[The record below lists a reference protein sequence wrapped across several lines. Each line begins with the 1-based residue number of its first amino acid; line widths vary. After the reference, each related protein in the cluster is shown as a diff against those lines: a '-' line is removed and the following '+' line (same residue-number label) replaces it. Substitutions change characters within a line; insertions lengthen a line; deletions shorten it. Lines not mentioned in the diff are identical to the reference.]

1 MLLSTLHA
9 SLLENILDGIGAIAK
24 RQDRGSIER
33 VMEIKRKRNLRAGY
47 GSTLDFNT
55 ATSFN

>member
-33 VMEIKRKRNLRAGY
+33 VMEIKRKRNFKSRLWIYIR
-47 GSTLDFNT
+47 F
-55 ATSFN
+55 